1 MCLDQSMAD
10 ITRETLETDVLIV
23 GAGPAGLSCALRLA
37 QLINEHNEQP
47 HGTADP
53 AKSAPILS
61 TENIYVLE
69 KAEEIGAHCLS
80 GAVLDPRALR
90 ELVPDFEKQGAPLET
105 PVTRD
110 SVYYLTRNGQFKF
123 PINPPFLQNHGN
135 YIVSLNKLVKWLGE
149 RVEKAGVN
157 LFAGFAGMEVLY
169 DGKRVMGVRTEDKG
183 VDKNGGHKGNFQPG
197 YDLHAKITVF
207 AEGPRGSLAKQ
218 VIAKLGLNEGR
229 NPQSYTVGVK
239 ELWEIPEG
247 RIQRGEVIHTAGWPL
262 SSRQFGGGFIYALS
276 DTRVSLGLVAGLD
289 YEDPRFDPHN
299 AFQQLKTH
307 PRVRQILEGGQ
318 MIRYG
323 AKTIPEG
330 GYFAIPST
338 AMDGALM
345 VGDSAGFL
353 NSQRLKGVHLAMKS
367 GMLAAE
373 TIFEALLKAD
383 TLIATLGWFEDKWR
397 SSWVKDEL
405 WKVRNFHQ
413 GFEHGFWRGS
423 IHGALQFLTGGRGL
437 RARYPSRPDHERMR
451 RLAEFADR
459 PEERVKSDGKLTF
472 DKLSDVYHS
481 STHHEEDQPSH
492 LKIADSD
499 ICNNRCTQ
507 EYGNPCRFFCPA
519 SVYEMEDNAGGSGKH
534 LKLNPSNC
542 VHCKTCDIADPYQ
555 IITWV
560 CPEGGGGPHYD
571 GM

>member
-1 MCLDQSMAD
+1 MAD

-37 QLINEHNEQP
+37 QLFKEHNEKVQQG
-47 HGTADP
+47 GT
-53 AKSAPILS
+53 SGAPTASGAPVLS

-69 KAEEIGAHCLS
+69 KADEIGAHCLS

-90 ELVPDFEKQGAPLET
+90 ELVPDFEAQSAPLDT

-110 SVYYLTRNGQFKF
+110 SVYYLTRPGQWKL
-123 PINPPFLQNHGN
+123 PVNPPFLRNHGH
-135 YIVSLNKLVKWLGE
+135 YIISLNKFVKWMGE
-149 RVEKAGVN
+149 RAERAGVN
-157 LFAGFAGMEVLY
+157 LFAGFAGTDVLY
-169 DGKRVMGVRTEDKG
+169 EGSRVVGVRTGDKG
-183 VDKNGGHKGNFQPG
+183 VDRSGSHKGNFQPG
-197 YDLHAKITVF
+197 YDLRAKVTVF

-218 VIAKLGLNEGR
+218 LIAKLGLDRGR
-229 NPQSYTVGVK
+229 NPQVYTLGVK
-239 ELWEIPEG
+239 ELWEIPAG
-247 RIQRGEVIHTAGWPL
+247 RIGRGEVIHTAGWPL

-276 DTRVSLGLVAGLD
+276 DTRVSIGLVAGLD
-289 YEDPRFDPHN
+289 YDDPRFDPHN
-299 AFQQLKTH
+299 AFQLLKTH
-307 PRVRQILEGGQ
+307 PRVKYILKGGE
-318 MIRYG
+318 MIHYG

-330 GYFAIPST
+330 GYFSIPST

-353 NSQRLKGVHLAMKS
+353 NSQRLKGIHLAMKT

-373 TIFEALLKAD
+373 TIFVALLKGD
-383 TLIATLGWFEDKWR
+383 TSAGTLKKFEDLWQAG
-397 SSWVKDEL
+397 WVKDEL

-413 GFEHGFWRGS
+413 GFEHGFWSGAL
-423 IHGALQFLTGGRGL
+423 HCALQFVTGGRGV
-437 RARYPSRPDHERMR
+437 RARYASLADHERMKH
-451 RLAEFADR
+451 LAEFAGH
-459 PEERVKSDGKLTF
+459 PYERLKADGKLTF

-481 STHHEEDQPSH
+481 ATHHEEDQPSH
-492 LKIADSD
+492 LKIADFD
-499 ICNNRCTQ
+499 ICNRRCTQ
-507 EYGNPCRFFCPA
+507 EYGNPCQFFCPA
-519 SVYEMEDNAGGSGKH
+519 AVYEMENNPSGEGTH

-542 VHCKTCDIADPYQ
+542 VHCKTCDIADPYE